1 MANRPR
7 ILIGGWAS
15 GVACRWWLATPTRAI
30 LSIFP
35 TEARRCGHELEA
47 LRRACEAVGRNPQ
60 DVEVTLSSRL
70 APNQTSDEFANPCR
84 AMADQGIDHV
94 VLVGDGPWTDGAL
107 DTVADS
113 IAGLNATFFPGR

>member
-1 MANRPR
+1 MPLVARYADACNLFDIPD
-7 ILIGGWAS
+7 GGET
-15 GVACRWWLATPTRAI
+15 VR
-30 LSIFP
+30 
-35 TEARRCGHELEA
+35 HKLEA

-94 VLVGDGPWTDGAL
+94 VLVADGPWTDGAL